1 MINSLCAVLHE
12 CRRSA
17 FRLLKYSCRHASR
30 VLARLRPAKSL
41 NDLRCIRLAP
51 GWCVHS
57 MHALPPESNAG
68 RRGSWPVGCHPERS
82 RRSCRCWLPL
92 PSNSRCA
99 VIAQQQCGN
108 NCAMASVDAEQGEE
122 VDYEAQRAANI
133 ARNEEFMRS
142 VGIHDVVEETKRQRD
157 ALKKKRSPRV
167 KPAAMEPMRAS
178 KRNEGKTVSYTYD
191 HSDRALGL
199 QRESRPRG
207 PGSVDWDNIS
217 CEDPEKSRA
226 AAERAEAFAATSSLP
241 SCVKVLLKSHV
252 SGGFWLQLPSAFCA
266 SMPQDMGLNPQVMF
280 DLYGRSG
287 DGLPDE
293 VPDDDVWEAIWLR
306 KGSNGGGLS
315 GGWRGFSIDNNLAAG
330 DTIVFEKLEGH
341 FLRGTIFRAIPLAEN
356 KEYCSRPAEQVAK
369 VAEEVAALKASGK
382 KRRYAT
388 ITIRENAFRRAHVDG
403 VPYKKGSSKK
413 KQKNNAEVVAEEEAV
428 EAEEFVVEKL
438 IDTRRGAGGAR
449 EYHVKWYGYDDL
461 ADHTWETEKNL
472 NEPPEKYDGFA
483 EHVEPKLSKKEKG
496 QVLERQEGTKK
507 KVAQKKTQSASKASK
522 ASKAGKA
529 GRART
534 AGGNLAAKKAK
545 LDKESPEERLPKVG
559 DQVDV
564 DFVSMQA
571 LLRIVPPSLRFVA
584 LAVRF

>member
-1 MINSLCAVLHE
+1 
-12 CRRSA
+12 
-17 FRLLKYSCRHASR
+17 
-30 VLARLRPAKSL
+30 
-41 NDLRCIRLAP
+41 
-51 GWCVHS
+51 
-57 MHALPPESNAG
+57 
-68 RRGSWPVGCHPERS
+68 
-82 RRSCRCWLPL
+82 
-92 PSNSRCA
+92 
-99 VIAQQQCGN
+99 
-108 NCAMASVDAEQGEE
+108 MASVDADQEGTAG
-122 VDYEAQRAANI
+122 DYEAQRAANI

-142 VGIHDVVEETKRQRD
+142 VGIVDVVEETKKARD

-167 KPAAMEPMRAS
+167 KTAPMEPMRAS
-178 KRNEGKTVSYTYD
+178 KRNEGKKVSYTYD

-226 AAERAEAFAATSSLP
+226 AADRAEAFAATSTLP

-293 VPDDDVWEAIWLR
+293 VPNDDIWEVIWLR

-341 FLRGTIFRAIPLAEN
+341 FLRGTIFRAIPLADN
-356 KEYCSRPAEQVAK
+356 QEYCSRSPEQVAK
-369 VAEEVAALKASGK
+369 VAAEVAALKASGK

-388 ITIRENAFRRAHVDG
+388 ITIRENAFRRAHVEG

-413 KQKNNAEVVAEEEAV
+413 KQKKKANPEPEEEV
-428 EAEEFVVEKL
+428 EPEEYVVEKL
-438 IDTRRGAGGAR
+438 IDTRRGAGGVR
-449 EYHVKWYGYDDL
+449 EYHVKWYGYEDL

-472 NEPPEKYDGFA
+472 TDPPEKYEGFV
-483 EHVEPKLSKKEKG
+483 EHVEPKLSKKEKD
-496 QVLERQEGTKK
+496 QIQERQGGGKK
-507 KVAQKKTQSASKASK
+507 KGARKKAEKNKQ
-522 ASKAGKA
+522 
-529 GRART
+529 
-534 AGGNLAAKKAK
+534 AAKATKAK
-545 LDKESPEERLPKVG
+545 PVTGDTPAPGAKRKRQDAGNDDVRNPEVG
-559 DQVDV
+559 DRVTVQFTDAAYVGSVISKVRQRKKGPQEFQVHFDA
-564 DFVSMQA
+564 DDEK
-571 LLRIVPPSLRFVA
+571 LWVPMSNEWSFA
-584 LAVRF
+584 TG

>member
-1 MINSLCAVLHE
+1 MAAAE
-12 CRRSA
+12 RERA
-17 FRLLKYSCRHASR
+17 RAR
-30 VLARLRPAKSL
+30 V
-41 NDLRCIRLAP
+41 
-51 GWCVHS
+51 
-57 MHALPPESNAG
+57 AG
-68 RRGSWPVGCHPERS
+68 RRAKRS
-82 RRSCRCWLPL
+82 APYGPARASSRIQGKPGPRPNPRSVFFSSGVARPPNPRSAALCLDLLHLRVRGATAAAADCRCPTV
-92 PSNSRCA
+92 A
-99 VIAQQQCGN
+99 
-108 NCAMASVDAEQGEE
+108 AMASVDAEQGEGA
-122 VDYEAQRAANI
+122 DYEAQRAANI
-133 ARNEEFMRS
+133 ARNQEFMRS
-142 VGIHDVVEETKRQRD
+142 VGIVDAVEDAKRQRD

-167 KPAAMEPMRAS
+167 KQAAMEPMRAS
-178 KRNEGKTVSYTYD
+178 KRNEGKKVSYTYD

-226 AAERAEAFAATSSLP
+226 AAERAEAFAATSALP

-252 SGGFWLQLPSAFCA
+252 SGGFWLQLPSAFCE

-287 DGLPDE
+287 DGLPEE

-388 ITIRENAFRRAHVDG
+388 ITIRENAFRRAHVEG

-413 KQKNNAEVVAEEEAV
+413 KQKTNPEVGADEAEVAT
-428 EAEEFVVEKL
+428 EEFVVEKL

-483 EHVEPKLSKKEKG
+483 EHVEPKLSKKEKE

-507 KVAQKKTQSASKASK
+507 KAARKKTQSTSKAGTASRAGTASKTGARRASKAK
-522 ASKAGKA
+522 NVVGK
-529 GRART
+529 
-534 AGGNLAAKKAK
+534 LAAKKPD
-545 LDKESPEERLPKVG
+545 LGKESPEERLPKVG

-564 DFVSMQA
+564 DFVSMQQGFASYLRLCA
-571 LLRIVPPSLRFVA
+571 LLLSSFEVLRLCACHGSL
-584 LAVRF
+584 